1 LAVVGGGVTGTEFA
15 SIFTALGVSV
25 ILIEPRERLLPFVD
39 TEMLHRLTDQL
50 KASGLRFALGD
61 KMTEIKPQG
70 NRVQLNLETH
80 GVLDVDA
87 ALIAIGRQ
95 SNVEV
100 LGLEG
105 VEVETNESG
114 FIVVNENYQT
124 SVPHIYAAG
133 DVIGFPALASTS
145 MEQARKAMVH
155 AFGQEQEQATSP
167 VLPLAVYTIPE
178 ISSVGLTEDECRTKK
193 VSYLVGRAYY
203 EKNPR
208 GQIIGDMSG
217 LVKLV
222 FSPDDK
228 KLLGAHI
235 IGEQASELIHIAAH
249 VLFGNGTIDVF
260 TKLVYNYPT
269 LSDLYKGA
277 AYDGF
282 ENLKKR

>member
-1 LAVVGGGVTGTEFA
+1 MAVVGGGVTGTEFA